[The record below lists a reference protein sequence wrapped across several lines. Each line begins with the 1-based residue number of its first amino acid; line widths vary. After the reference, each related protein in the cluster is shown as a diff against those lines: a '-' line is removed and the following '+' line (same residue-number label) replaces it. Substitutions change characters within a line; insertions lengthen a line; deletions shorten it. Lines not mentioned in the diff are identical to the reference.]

1 MIKRFHFFLL
11 AIFLSP
17 ACLLA
22 SHSEVLSTP
31 SGIAVEMSWRIIEP
45 GEIIVVRIEDTTDIE
60 EAQVRFLENK
70 FQMGRDGE
78 NHRLLAFICLGLDLE
93 AGFYA
98 LKVYIRKTS
107 GKWESVQKRIIVP
120 AKKFPLRKLW
130 VDERFLIPPPEFHER
145 IEWEAEVLRV
155 IYDMFT
161 PRWLGEGNFI
171 FPAPGM
177 TNLNFGERRI
187 FNNYHR
193 SLHRGVDVASPSGSP
208 VIASNSGKIVLARNL
223 YYAGNA
229 VIIDHGLGV
238 FTFYCHF
245 SKIRVKRGDVVR
257 KGDVIGSVGATGRVT
272 GPHLHW
278 SVRVGG
284 KNVDPFS
291 LLSLS
296 LE

>member
-1 MIKRFHFFLL
+1 MKRGFFYFVLV
-11 AIFLSP
+11 IFLSP

-22 SHSEVLSTP
+22 FQSEMLSTP
-31 SGIAVEMSWRIIEP
+31 SGIAVELSWRTIEP
-45 GEIIVVRIEDTTDIE
+45 GEIIIVRIEDTTNIE

-70 FQMGRDGE
+70 YRMGRDGE
-78 NHRLLAFICLGLDLE
+78 NHRLLAFIGLGLDLE
-93 AGFYA
+93 AGFYP
-98 LKVYIRKTS
+98 LTVHVKKTS
-107 GKWESVQKRIIVP
+107 GKWESVQKRITVP
-120 AKKFPLRKLW
+120 AKMFPLRKLW
-130 VDERFLIPPPEFHER
+130 VDERFITPPPEFRER
-145 IEWEAEVLRV
+145 IEWEAEVMRV
-155 IYDMFT
+155 IYGMFT
-161 PRWLGEGNFI
+161 PEWLGEGNFI
-171 FPAPGM
+171 FPATGE
-177 TNLNFGERRI
+177 TKLNFGERRL

-193 SLHRGVDVASPSGSP
+193 SLHRGVDVDSPYGSP
-208 VIASNSGKIVLARNL
+208 VIASNSGKVVLARNL

-245 SKIRVKRGDVVR
+245 SRIKVKRGDIVR
-257 KGDVIGSVGATGRVT
+257 KGDVIGRVGATGRVT

-278 SVRVGG
+278 SVRAGG

>member
-1 MIKRFHFFLL
+1 MKRKFLL
-11 AIFLSP
+11 FLLVLFISTN
-17 ACLLA
+17 CLLDLSA
-22 SHSEVLSTP
+22 EMLSTP
-31 SGIAVEMSWRIIEP
+31 SGIAVELSWRNIEP
-45 GEIIVVRIEDTTDIE
+45 GEIIVIKIEDTTDIE

-70 FQMGRDGE
+70 FRMGKDGE
-78 NHRLLAFICLGLDLE
+78 SSRLLAFVSLGLDLE
-93 AGFYA
+93 AGFYP
-98 LKVYIRKTS
+98 LTVHVKKKS
-107 GKWESVQKRIIVP
+107 GKWESTQRRIIVP

-130 VDERFLIPPPEFHER
+130 VDERFITPPPEFHER
-145 IEWEAEVLRV
+145 IRWEADVLRV
-155 IYDMFT
+155 IYGIFT
-161 PRWLGEGNFI
+161 TEWLGEGNFI
-171 FPAPGM
+171 FPSTGEAK
-177 TNLNFGERRI
+177 LNFGERRL

-193 SLHRGVDVASPSGSP
+193 SLHRGVDVDSPYGSA
-208 VIASNSGKIVLARNL
+208 VIASNSGKVVLARNL

-245 SKIRVKRGDVVR
+245 SRIRVKRGDFVR
-257 KGDVIGSVGATGRVT
+257 KGDVIGRVGATGRVT

-291 LLSLS
+291 LLNLN